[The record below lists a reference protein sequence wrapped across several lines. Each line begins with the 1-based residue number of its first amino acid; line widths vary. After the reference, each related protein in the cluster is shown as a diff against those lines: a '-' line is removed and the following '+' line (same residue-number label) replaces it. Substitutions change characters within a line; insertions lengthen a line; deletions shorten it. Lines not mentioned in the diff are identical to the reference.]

1 MTLDPSVL
9 ELRPAVLRREFQDG
23 NVTRYPESH
32 YLDFVVD
39 GRALGDVA
47 NAGPDVVTLLN
58 RAWLPTVADS
68 IKELLGERPVEGL
81 TQGRIALLVCGVCGD
96 LACAA
101 VTASLR
107 FDAESVTWSDFAWE
121 NGYEAADPISETPE
135 SLTFNRHQYQAAF
148 EDAFDRVAELPYDEL
163 AHVGRKFLWPWQ
175 WGWRLPRD

>member
-1 MTLDPSVL
+1 MTLDPAVL

-39 GRALGDVA
+39 GRSLRDIA

-68 IKELLGERPVEGL
+68 IEELLGVRLVEGL
-81 TQGRIALLVCGVCGD
+81 AQGRIALLVCGACGD
-96 LACAA
+96 VPCGA

-107 FDAESVTWSDFAWE
+107 FDVETVTWSDFGWE
-121 NGYEAADPISETPE
+121 NGDGTADPISEAPE
-135 SLTFNRHQYQAAF
+135 SLAFDRQQYQAAF
-148 EDAFDRVAELPYDEL
+148 EDAFDRVAAYPYDEL
-163 AHVGRKFLWPWQ
+163 AHMGRKFLWPWQ
-175 WGWRLPRD
+175 WGWGFSKD